1 MTYYPTN
8 YRYDRKNRIRIGVSL
23 NIKTE
28 PELTAWIMDHE
39 HPSTYLKKLALDDMK
54 RHGKEEE
61 EK

>member
-1 MTYYPTN
+1 M
-8 YRYDRKNRIRIGVSL
+8 SL